1 MVTERI
7 LTEYTADTRSF
18 DRGAR
23 RYASTL
29 TAQERMVNQRLD
41 RIDARWERSQRAIG
55 MVTTALA
62 GLASAAALVE
72 FRNLAE
78 GWRGVERSLAS
89 IGETGAGAQQSIVD
103 LALRTRSEIGATAA
117 AVQKMSKSTGDDF
130 ETTVRRVETLQKLM
144 SAGGASGA
152 EVSSVGLQL
161 GQALQGGVL
170 SGDEFGTIREAAP
183 VEFLDALAKAAG
195 VTRAELRGVA
205 EAQQLTSDIVL
216 QALDG
221 MAAQADQSFGA
232 LAVSG
237 QEAMTVLRTGLTAY
251 VGQLDQSLGAT
262 EAVNG
267 AMQWLG
273 EYMAGAGEGAQTLAA
288 SLNIVAGA
296 AVSLAGGRGIGAV
309 TSAFRDAA
317 AARRDAV
324 SAAQAEV
331 AAAQREIAI
340 AEERV
345 VKAAMHTR
353 AMQEAGRATSTVERA
368 QRSQAKAV
376 DNLTAAQVRGTAA
389 SGALTRAQNR
399 LSLAHRAGAASV
411 RAFNGVMAFF
421 GGPVG
426 LAITLAG
433 ALAVAISR
441 IPSEAERAASS
452 LESAQSAVSKFESA
466 LNEVARLDGEIAS
479 AKDEMARASA
489 LYSAAV
495 ANEATVAA
503 ATASAEVDAIN
514 IRIGALNR
522 LRNAQLLLAQASAV
536 DANKGLTDAR
546 GMLRAN
552 ISRTYRG
559 SDEFAERVAN
569 DPNFTDAQANAE
581 IDRFT
586 AERDLAIRARMATG
600 AGLDGLSNAE
610 VDYAKILAG
619 AEAVSAK
626 VEILTER
633 MELAQKGSIAGV
645 TATTGAIV
653 ETSDNAVTA
662 ILDGANLASR
672 KIAELQAQAKTLRD
686 ALAGGGLDAKQTAE
700 ANEALTSINEQID
713 RLNGVKGGGNGG
725 SGGKGKDPV
734 QLISEEQVKTLDE
747 AKTLLNGLVQQT
759 QTATEAQE
767 AQAQRI
773 AEARKLLVA
782 AYGAES
788 DQVAMLDEATKRLG
802 QSGEDAGAQLAN
814 TFAQV
819 ALQAESVEDAIKQII
834 VQLLQANGVA
844 AFQGLFSGTGGG
856 AGGFFKTLFGF
867 ADGGIMT
874 GGGPVPLRRYATGG
888 IANSPQLAIYGEGR
902 LPEAYVP
909 LPDGRTIPVTLRM
922 PGLPGNP
929 SSGQASGGISVQI
942 TNQIEAPAGTSDAD
956 LAALERR
963 MAAISRAQADALVA
977 RLKRE
982 GAL

>member
-41 RIDARWERSQRAIG
+41 RIDARWDRSQRAIG

-89 IGETGAGAQQSIVD
+89 IGQTGGDAQQAMVD
-103 LALRTRSEIGATAA
+103 LAMRTRSEIGSTTAA
-117 AVQKMSKSTGDDF
+117 VARMAKATGDDF
-130 ETTVRRVETLQKLM
+130 ETTMRRVETLQKM
-144 SAGGASGA
+144 MATGGASSA

-161 GQALQGGVL
+161 GQALQSGVL
-170 SGDEFGTIREAAP
+170 SGDEFASIREAAP

-195 VTRAELRGVA
+195 VTRAELRKVA
-205 EAQQLTSDIVL
+205 EDQMLTSDIVL

-221 MAAQADQSFGA
+221 MAAQADDSFSKM
-232 LAVSG
+232 AVSG

-389 SGALTRAQNR
+389 SGALTAAQAR
-399 LSLAHRAGAASV
+399 LSLATRVSTGAM

-426 LAITLAG
+426 VAITLAG
-433 ALAVAISR
+433 ALAVAIGQ
-441 IPSEAERAASS
+441 IPTQAERMASS
-452 LESAQSAVSKFESA
+452 LDAAKAAASEFESA
-466 LNEVARLDGEIAS
+466 MAQVRQADQDIAAAKNDMSAAS
-479 AKDEMARASA
+479 ARYK
-489 LYSAAV
+489 AAV
-495 ANEATVAA
+495 AAEADVAVATAQTEINAINARIEGLERLRTAQLNAARVAA
-503 ATASAEVDAIN
+503 
-514 IRIGALNR
+514 L
-522 LRNAQLLLAQASAV
+522 
-536 DANKGLTDAR
+536 
-546 GMLRAN
+546 
-552 ISRTYRG
+552 
-559 SDEFAERVAN
+559 
-569 DPNFTDAQANAE
+569 DAQDAL
-581 IDRFT
+581 T
-586 AERDLAIRARMATG
+586 TATG
-600 AGLDGLSNAE
+600 AIRSQVAQKAGLALGVRGRDGRGDYDARAAAQTARVDEAVQAE
-610 VDYAKILAG
+610 VRDINTRLAAG
-619 AEAVSAK
+619 DPTLTAEERAVASAAAE
-626 VEILTER
+626 VER
-633 MELAQKGSIAGV
+633 M
-645 TATTGAIV
+645 
-653 ETSDNAVTA
+653 
-662 ILDGANLASR
+662 
-672 KIAELQAQAKTLRD
+672 QAQVAIMNEDLQRAAVGTLEAIKAPTEGVGT
-686 ALAGGGLDAKQTAE
+686 ALNTVADGGDKASK
-700 ANEALTSINEQID
+700 
-713 RLNGVKGGGNGG
+713 GVK
-725 SGGKGKDPV
+725 K
-734 QLISEEQVKTLDE
+734 LD
-747 AKTLLNGLVQQT
+747 
-759 QTATEAQE
+759 
-767 AQAQRI
+767 
-773 AEARKLLVA
+773 
-782 AYGAES
+782 
-788 DQVAMLDEATKRLG
+788 DATKKLG
-802 QSGEDAGAQLAN
+802 DTSEAAGAQLAN
-814 TFAQV
+814 TFAQA
-819 ALQAESVEDAIKQII
+819 ALQARNLEDGIKQVL
-834 VQLLQANGVA
+834 VQLLQMNGVD
-844 AFQGLFSGTGGG
+844 AFKALFSGSGW
-856 AGGFFKTLFGF
+856 GGFFGTLFTG
-867 ADGGIMT
+867 ATATPTAVPTVASANGNIMT
-874 GGGPVPLRRYATGG
+874 GRGPVRLNRYAAGG
-888 IANSPQLAIYGEGR
+888 IARTPQLSLFGEGSM
-902 LPEAYVP
+902 PEAYVP

-963 MAAISRAQADALVA
+963 MAAIGRAQADALVA